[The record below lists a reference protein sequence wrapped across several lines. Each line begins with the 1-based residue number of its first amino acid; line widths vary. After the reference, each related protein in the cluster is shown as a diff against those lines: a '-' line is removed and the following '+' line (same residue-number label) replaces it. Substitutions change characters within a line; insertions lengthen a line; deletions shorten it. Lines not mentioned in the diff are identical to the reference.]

1 MTIFFFVVGLEIRRE
16 IYHGELSGLRRA
28 AFPLAA
34 AFGGMLV
41 PAGLFLALNHGRGS
55 SSGWGVP
62 MATDI
67 AFAVGVLTLLGS
79 RVPPALRVFLLAL
92 AVIDDVGA
100 ILVIAVFYSS
110 GLAPLG
116 FAVLAF
122 GLAGVLAQQALG
134 VRRPWAYVPAGIVA
148 WAGAYM
154 AGIHPTL
161 AGVVIGLLTPVR
173 AWFGAQGLIQRA
185 DESVSALRGQT
196 VEDERVL
203 IRHIDHMK
211 DAQREAVS
219 PVERIQHAL
228 HGWVAY
234 GAMPLF
240 ALANAGVS
248 LGDASFSGEPLAAFL
263 GVLVGLVVGKPL
275 GIVGFSWLAARAG
288 VAALPSGVGWIEVA
302 LVGTVAGIGFT
313 MSIFIAHLA
322 FGAGANLETSK
333 VGILVA
339 SGTAALLAYVLGR
352 VILRPRENGAGSP
365 GATG

>member
-1 MTIFFFVVGLEIRRE
+1 LTYKSF
-16 IYHGELSGLRRA
+16 
-28 AFPLAA
+28 
-34 AFGGMLV
+34 
-41 PAGLFLALNHGRGS
+41 S
-55 SSGWGVP
+55 SP
-62 MATDI
+62 
-67 AFAVGVLTLLGS
+67 S
-79 RVPPALRVFLLAL
+79 R
-92 AVIDDVGA
+92 D
-100 ILVIAVFYSS
+100 ILV
-110 GLAPLG
+110 
-116 FAVLAF
+116 
-122 GLAGVLAQQALG
+122 
-134 VRRPWAYVPAGIVA
+134 
-148 WAGAYM
+148 
-154 AGIHPTL
+154 
-161 AGVVIGLLTPVR
+161 
-173 AWFGAQGLIQRA
+173 
-185 DESVSALRGQT
+185 D
-196 VEDERVL
+196 
-203 IRHIDHMK
+203 
-211 DAQREAVS
+211 
-219 PVERIQHAL
+219 ERIQHAL

-365 GATG
+365 GAKG